1 MSSFMD
7 DDDDFTRQ
15 LDDLGDVD
23 LTVDSDDLNRLMEAM
38 SESSENRETDSVESK
53 ASVDDSVDDL
63 MQDTGSSG
71 DGVSSQVE
79 QIETAPSSSVKT
91 PLMTASIQD
100 HQESRDT
107 DDREISVD
115 TASLLGAEVSL
126 NTKDGYNSVQI
137 AKGLLSLLRRFVE
150 HSDPRLAEKDHR
162 PTNPELVNG
171 FMAGLLKLR
180 VTDASEATLA
190 VMALVDQL
198 TPAFTDLS
206 GRVDDVAESVEGLR
220 QTLAKVS
227 ARTREMDERT
237 QVDQMALGWLIATAT
252 GKVSMASVTPQTVD
266 VTDAS
271 SQAVRK
277 RLRMMGQRQIEIERR
292 EDAR

>member
-7 DDDDFTRQ
+7 DDDDFDRQ

-23 LTVDSDDLNRLMEAM
+23 LTVDSDDLNRLMESM
-38 SESSENRETDSVESK
+38 SEPSENRETDSVESK

-63 MQDTGSSG
+63 MQD
-71 DGVSSQVE
+71 GVSSQVE

-91 PLMTASIQD
+91 PLVTASIRD
-100 HQESRDT
+100 HQESRDAG
-107 DDREISVD
+107 DHEISVD

-150 HSDPRLAEKDHR
+150 HSDQHLAEKDHR

-171 FMAGLLKLR
+171 FMAGLLKLK

-190 VMALVDQL
+190 VMALVDRL

-266 VTDAS
+266 VTDAP

-277 RLRMMGQRQIEIERR
+277 RLRTMGQRQIEIERR